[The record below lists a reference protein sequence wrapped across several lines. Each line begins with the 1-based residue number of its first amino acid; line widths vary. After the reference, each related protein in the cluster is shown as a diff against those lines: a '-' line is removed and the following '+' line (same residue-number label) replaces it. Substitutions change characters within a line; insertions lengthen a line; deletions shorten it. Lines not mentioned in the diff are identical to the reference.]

1 MLIYIAAKIF
11 TGLTVIQ
18 LNLDLNYLTQYFNI
32 NTHRLNEYSS
42 KSIEE
47 IIELEAQEGNQAAR
61 LIASAMKNPDKLV
74 NLLLLL
80 DPKNRYLIITNLSQ
94 TDLKK
99 LLPYLEQEDLLWGLR
114 YFRVD
119 KIIEMLN
126 KLPTEQIMRVVLQR
140 FSLKDIFLLMPQEDI
155 DKFFENPEVERKEV
169 MKYFESLNP
178 ADLERILMYQFG
190 NSIKDKTQEEQL
202 SFLESMRDRDFTKM
216 LQNMERY
223 DQVGLMIGLVK
234 EKPELMEQI
243 NPENITR
250 PMRTMEKHDI
260 LKCMD
265 VLDPEFLIPMVEE
278 LPPDLLQVVA
288 TQIDPR
294 VFAQILI
301 NDFPDVLSKIAL

>member
-47 IIELEAQEGNQAAR
+47 IIELEAQEGNQAAH

-243 NPENITR
+243 SPENITR
-250 PMRTMEKHDI
+250 PMRVMEKQDI
-260 LKCMD
+260 LNCMD

>member
-47 IIELEAQEGNQAAR
+47 IIELEAQEGNQVAH

-243 NPENITR
+243 SPENITR
-250 PMRTMEKHDI
+250 PMRVMEKQDI
-260 LKCMD
+260 LNCMD

-301 NDFPDVLSKIAL
+301 NDFPDVLTKIAL